1 MLRHE
6 NIYNLQV
13 RIIKY
18 LVYTHDRGLSFGFGL
33 NVSIISD
40 DFVKINLNMDGESF
54 LRKLKKNSKG
64 LDQENFQLFEY
75 ISN

>member
-1 MLRHE
+1 MKRYNDAGKVVCIVSWSRIEYRMQRHE

-18 LVYTHDRGLSFGFGL
+18 SVYTHDRGLSFGFGL

-40 DFVKINLNMDGESF
+40 DLVKINLNTVAAE
-54 LRKLKKNSKG
+54 
-64 LDQENFQLFEY
+64 
-75 ISN
+75 